1 MFGKKEKKTDFYSL
15 FAEIGKML
23 VKGADLLSEVI
34 AQEGKDRVRS
44 RNHLHDIEHAADECA
59 HLIHRKLNETFVTP
73 LDRDDITLLA
83 SKLDNCM
90 DYMDEAADLIV
101 LYELGDIPKR
111 LSTQVEVL
119 QQCATLTAD
128 ATERLKTLTDLRD
141 YTVEINRL
149 ENVGDRTY
157 RKLVAELF
165 KEETDPIQI
174 IKIKDIITCLENAV
188 DSFEELA
195 NVIET
200 ISIKE
205 S

>member
-1 MFGKKEKKTDFYSL
+1 MLFKKKEKTDFYTL
-15 FAEIGKML
+15 FSENGRLL
-23 VKGADLLSEVI
+23 VQASDLLSKVI
-34 AQEGKDRVRS
+34 TEEGEPRVQA
-44 RNHLHDIEHAADECA
+44 RNHLHDIEHAADETT

-73 LDRDDITLLA
+73 MDRDDITLLA
-83 SKLDNCM
+83 SKLDDCM

-101 LYELGDIPKR
+101 LYELNEIPKR

-119 QQCATLTAD
+119 QQCSNLTAD
-128 ATERLKTLTDLRD
+128 AMERLKTLTDLRD

-165 KEETDPIQI
+165 KEEPDPIMV
-174 IKIKDIITCLENAV
+174 IKIKDIITCLEDAV